1 MEITDSLI
9 VEDDDGSEDFVSVG
23 EFSLTIFLFAN
34 QAEGAE
40 QNRNLVFCAKKQKHR
55 LNFQWD

>member
-1 MEITDSLI
+1 